1 MKTNTNNSSNEAE
14 NGNKSKPL
22 LATGFCYVVECS
34 AGQYDDYHWW
44 IAGIF
49 DNAFDAENLKREID
63 KNIEIVRN
71 IPEPFALDMDNLTE
85 KEYIAYDKWSGDH
98 YEAWEFNSAKVVEYP
113 FGKSC
118 R

>member
-1 MKTNTNNSSNEAE
+1 MTELKTDAR
-14 NGNKSKPL
+14 L
-22 LATGFCYVVECS
+22 LKTDVSDRMCYVVECS
-34 AGQYDDYHWW
+34 AGQYDDFHWW
-44 IAGIF
+44 ISGIF

-71 IPEPFALDMDNLTE
+71 IPEPFSLDMENLTE
-85 KEYIAYDKWSGDH
+85 EQYIAYDKWSGDH
-98 YEAWEFNSAKVVEYP
+98 YEADDFNSSKVVEYP